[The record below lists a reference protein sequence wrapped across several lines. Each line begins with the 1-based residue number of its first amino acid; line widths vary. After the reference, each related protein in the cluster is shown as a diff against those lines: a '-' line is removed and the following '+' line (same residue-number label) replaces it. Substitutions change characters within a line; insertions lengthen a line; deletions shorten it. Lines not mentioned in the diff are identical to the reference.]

1 MQLTANPPRA
11 AAPVVVVP
19 AMKAGTLA
27 FRPIHNEVGAIVDLV
42 CTKLDEGATA
52 ILHQQADEVLSRSIM
67 DIHPR
72 DVEATLFRSY
82 AKVVETGEPLKIET
96 EYIHKGQPLTW
107 SILATREADD
117 LVLRISDTT
126 EHQRQAALLKERD
139 QLNSTGRF
147 VRLLGHEV
155 RNPLTNIL
163 LALEELESEG
173 PLTDD
178 QALHLAMVRRNAER
192 IDQLIRELLNT
203 SREIEVKMVP
213 ATLFGV
219 LADAVAIVKDR
230 CALHGAQC
238 TLKVEPDLDEVPM
251 ERSALTIAITNL
263 LVNALEAMEDGKGQ
277 LDVHAERLMDRML
290 VTVKDNGKGMT
301 QEDRERI
308 FQPFY
313 SGRKN
318 GLGLGLTESR
328 NIFNAHGILLTV
340 ESGAGTGTA
349 FKLLFPKPTA
359 TEGLGGTVQ

>member
-11 AAPVVVVP
+11 AAPEVVVP

-139 QLNSTGRF
+139 QLHSTGRF

-178 QALHLAMVRRNAER
+178 QAMHLAMVRRNAQR
-192 IDQLIRELLNT
+192 IDQLIR
-203 SREIEVKMVP
+203 
-213 ATLFGV
+213 
-219 LADAVAIVKDR
+219 
-230 CALHGAQC
+230 
-238 TLKVEPDLDEVPM
+238 
-251 ERSALTIAITNL
+251 
-263 LVNALEAMEDGKGQ
+263 
-277 LDVHAERLMDRML
+277 
-290 VTVKDNGKGMT
+290 
-301 QEDRERI
+301 
-308 FQPFY
+308 
-313 SGRKN
+313 
-318 GLGLGLTESR
+318 
-328 NIFNAHGILLTV
+328 
-340 ESGAGTGTA
+340 
-349 FKLLFPKPTA
+349 
-359 TEGLGGTVQ
+359 